1 MVWIICALIIG
12 IISIIGIGIYQ
23 IRKINRSYQE
33 KNDNIQQLYQEN
45 RHLRDQL
52 NVTNTTNALQANKNE
67 LESAI
72 VAAKIRVAEL
82 DGQISDRTREL
93 NNVAAQFKEL
103 HDQSTKAMAENAAAA
118 VELQSYKNKLTD
130 IVKELDDAKTT
141 QRNLILGDDNER
153 LKNYSD
159 CVSLSNKETKLISTL
174 AEISEL
180 YPELTK
186 DLATIEW
193 KKIWL
198 PKFQDIC
205 NSNGLNGVRGIYRLV
220 LKSDNSV
227 CYVGQAVNIKER
239 WYEHVKKMIGADTK
253 GNEKLYKYRPE
264 DFYWT
269 VLETGTIDLNK
280 AERYWI
286 EFYCCKE
293 IGLNKV

>member
-205 NSNGLNGVRGIYRLV
+205 NSNGLNGVRGIYRLI

>member
-1 MVWIICALIIG
+1 MILIICALVIS
-12 IISIIGIGIYQ
+12 IISIVGIGIYQ

-52 NVTNTTNALQANKNE
+52 NVTNTTNALQVSKNE

-82 DGQISDRTREL
+82 DEQISDRTKEL
-93 NNVAAQFKEL
+93 NSVAAQFKEL

-118 VELQSYKNKLTD
+118 IELQGYKNELIS
-130 IVKELDDAKTT
+130 IVKELDDAKIT

-153 LKNYSD
+153 LKNYFD
-159 CVSLSNKETKLISTL
+159 CVNLSNKETKLISTL

-220 LKSDNSV
+220 LKSDNNV
-227 CYVGQAVNIKER
+227 CYIGQAVNIKER

-269 VLETGTIDLNK
+269 VLETGTVDLNK
-280 AERYWI
+280 AERY
-286 EFYCCKE
+286 
-293 IGLNKV
+293 

>member
-1 MVWIICALIIG
+1 MWYIFLIIG
-12 IISIIGIGIYQ
+12 VLLIGILGIGLYQ

-33 KNDNIQQLYQEN
+33 KNDDIRKLYQEN
-45 RHLRDQL
+45 QCLRDQL
-52 NVTNTTNALQANKNE
+52 NEIDVTNSLQVTNDE

-72 VAAKIRVAEL
+72 AAAKIRVAEL
-82 DGQISDRTREL
+82 EGQISDRTREL
-93 NNVAAQFKEL
+93 NGVAAQFKEL

-118 VELQSYKNKLTD
+118 VELQGYKNELES
-130 IVKELDDAKTT
+130 IVKELDDAKIT
-141 QRNLILGDDNER
+141 QRNLILGDDGDR
-153 LKNYSD
+153 LQNCFD
-159 CVSLSNKETKLISTL
+159 LVDLSSKETKLISTL

-205 NSNGLNGVRGIYRLV
+205 NANGLNGMRGIYRLV
-220 LKSDNSV
+220 LKNDNNV

-269 VLETGTIDLNK
+269 VLETGTSDLNK

-293 IGLNKV
+293 VGLNKI

>member
-1 MVWIICALIIG
+1 MVLIICALVIGIICIIG
-12 IISIIGIGIYQ
+12 ICIYQ

-33 KNDNIQQLYQEN
+33 KNDDIQQLYQEN

-52 NVTNTTNALQANKNE
+52 NVINTNNALQMTKNE

-72 VAAKIRVAEL
+72 AAAKIRVAEL
-82 DGQISDRTREL
+82 DEQIGDRTKEL
-93 NNVAAQFKEL
+93 NSVAAQFKEL

-118 VELQSYKNKLTD
+118 IELQSYKNKLVD

-141 QRNLILGDDNER
+141 QRNLILGDDHKR
-153 LKNYSD
+153 LFDY
-159 CVSLSNKETKLISTL
+159 VSLSNKETKLISTL

-180 YPELTK
+180 YPELIK

-220 LKSDNSV
+220 LKSDNNV

-280 AERYWI
+280 AERY
-286 EFYCCKE
+286 
-293 IGLNKV
+293 